1 VNDPLLV
8 YLAVFSVVTL
18 TCGVLAVA
26 WTRGRLGVVA
36 AIMLGVWLVVWLT
49 DLAAVSSGFRDT
61 DRFADCGAECTG
73 AHYLAAVGF
82 LAPPLLVALT
92 ALTALAGVIAL
103 MRRWSVRIG

>member
-1 VNDPLLV
+1 MNDPLLV
-8 YLAVFSVVTL
+8 YLVVFSVVAL

-26 WTRGRLGVVA
+26 WTRGRLGAVA
-36 AIMLGVWLVVWLT
+36 AILLGAWLVVWLT

-92 ALTALAGVIAL
+92 ALAGLIAL
-103 MRRWSVRIG
+103 IRRWSVRIG